1 MYNLLL
7 MAYIPSPGI
16 WADPGVWIVVAV
28 VLVILT
34 IVLIYYKVFTAEES
48 P

>member
-16 WADPGVWIVVAV
+16 WADPRVWIVAAV

-34 IVLIYYKVFTAEES
+34 VILIYYEVLTTERV

>member
-1 MYNLLL
+1 

-16 WADPGVWIVVAV
+16 WADPGVWIVAAAI
-28 VLVILT
+28 LVILT
-34 IVLIYYKVFTAEES
+34 IVLIYYKVFTAEEK